1 MAPLNETNESIAL
14 WNFNVDKMIRK
25 SEIQDNLNTKYRQG
39 IVTAFESKIFLVNST
54 FSEYARL

>member
-1 MAPLNETNESIAL
+1 LALLKETNESIAL

-39 IVTAFESKIFLVNST
+39 IVTAFESQIFLVNST